1 MVELQQFHPLQPP
14 REPAPEN
21 AWSRDLVITLVA
33 FILCG
38 VAGLTTSGGA
48 GVLAALIAL
57 PLIVRRHHP
66 MLMLYGSTLGALLQL
81 PLGDIQ
87 FSVVVVPFV
96 IYQVARWI
104 EPPNAARLSVIIGVV
119 GSVLGPLAW
128 TSFGANLQVDSP
140 DLMVYCF
147 TCLVTVLTA
156 YVIGRRRYEAVRSSD
171 DRKVAAEVTLRMQLA
186 ASEQRARA
194 AEVNERNRIA
204 RELHDIVAHSL
215 SVIVVQ
221 AEGGRALAAKK
232 PELAADVLDTIAE
245 TSRESLVEMRR
256 IVGVLRNGP
265 ERGSADY
272 KPAPGLADLPELVA
286 RTTDRAR
293 LEVRGAVPVV
303 AQTLGLSVYRVVQE
317 ALTNM
322 LKHGGPEARATVL
335 LDCTRP
341 GTLELQVLDDGRGSG
356 TTSDGQ
362 GNGLRGM
369 NERVQLVGG
378 RLLAR
383 PRREGGFEIRATFPL
398 GPRPQAPDTRP
409 APPGRGDGAPPRP
422 AWAAAPGQR
431 PRPPASPP
439 PLRAT
444 EGHAGRPPGADG
456 SRDGGRRPGG
466 AVGPGPAQRPG
477 PGLADGSTH
486 GHAPGTPPAD
496 GTGVAARAWQ
506 PVRPAPPQ
514 PRRPEP
520 AGSPTD
526 GRSGGQDL
534 AQPAAGPDP
543 RGPWARGTAGSPG
556 SGEPTGGQRTSGQQT
571 GHHPTRR
578 QPPAAGTG
586 YGEGTPAQ
594 RATGHERATGH
605 PSDADA
611 RHAWGDRSTGAE
623 DATELPRVAAPA
635 DQRRSWGEHP
645 PEAARVAGAPG
656 WRGASVQPTATEP
669 PEHAPPSRTP
679 RDRSASPDEP
689 TVAVDVQPTVPL
701 DDRRPAHHH
710 GGGHRDVDAEP
721 TVQLSPDLQPTQ
733 VLPAVP
739 GPPRPER
746 GRP

>member
-1 MVELQQFHPLQPP
+1 MVELRQFSPLQPP

-21 AWSRDLVITLVA
+21 AWSRDLLITLVA
-33 FILCG
+33 FTLCA
-38 VAGLTTSGGA
+38 VAGLTVSGGA

-57 PLIVRRHHP
+57 PLIVRRHYP

-128 TSFGANLQVDSP
+128 TSFGTTLQVDSP

-171 DRKVAAEVTLRMQLA
+171 DRKVAADVTLRMQLA
-186 ASEQRARA
+186 ASEERARA

-221 AEGGRALAAKK
+221 AEGGRALAAKR

-293 LEVRGAVPVV
+293 LEVRGQVPAV

-322 LKHGGPEARATVL
+322 LKHGGPDARATVL

-341 GTLELQVLDDGRGSG
+341 GTLEVRVVDDGRGSG

-383 PRREGGFEIRATFPL
+383 PRAEGGFEIRATFPL
-398 GPRPQAPDTRP
+398 QLRTSAPATRP
-409 APPGRGDGAPPRP
+409 TVRDDGTPPRP
-422 AWAAAPGQR
+422 AWATAPTTR
-431 PRPPASPP
+431 PRPAPSPP
-439 PLRAT
+439 PVA
-444 EGHAGRPPGADG
+444 PD
-456 SRDGGRRPGG
+456 RRTDVPRSWR
-466 AVGPGPAQRPG
+466 AVGPAPTRSPRPEARLPGSWEAVGPAPFRSQ
-477 PGLADGSTH
+477 
-486 GHAPGTPPAD
+486 
-496 GTGVAARAWQ
+496 
-506 PVRPAPPQ
+506 
-514 PRRPEP
+514 RPEP
-520 AGSPTD
+520 AE
-526 GRSGGQDL
+526 
-534 AQPAAGPDP
+534 
-543 RGPWARGTAGSPG
+543 
-556 SGEPTGGQRTSGQQT
+556 EPS
-571 GHHPTRR
+571 TRR
-578 QPPAAGTG
+578 HPRTAAT
-586 YGEGTPAQ
+586 
-594 RATGHERATGH
+594 
-605 PSDADA
+605 
-611 RHAWGDRSTGAE
+611 E
-623 DATELPRVAAPA
+623 DATPLPRVAAPV
-635 DQRRSWGEHP
+635 DQRRSWGEP
-645 PEAARVAGAPG
+645 GRDAARG
-656 WRGASVQPTATEP
+656 
-669 PEHAPPSRTP
+669 
-679 RDRSASPDEP
+679 
-689 TVAVDVQPTVPL
+689 
-701 DDRRPAHHH
+701 
-710 GGGHRDVDAEP
+710 VDAEP
-721 TVQLSPDLQPTQ
+721 TVQLSPELEPTQ

>member
-33 FILCG
+33 FILCA
-38 VAGLTTSGGA
+38 VAGLTTSGVP

-57 PLIVRRHHP
+57 PLIVRRHYP
-66 MLMLYGSTLGALLQL
+66 MLMLYGSTAGALMQL

-119 GSVLGPLAW
+119 GSVLGPMAW
-128 TSFGANLQVDSP
+128 TRFGANLQVDSP
-140 DLMVYCF
+140 DLLVYCF

-245 TSRESLVEMRR
+245 TSRESLTEMRR

-265 ERGSADY
+265 ERGAADY
-272 KPAPGLADLPELVA
+272 KPAPGLADLPDLVA

-293 LEVRGAVPVV
+293 LEIRGQVPVV

-322 LKHGGPEARATVL
+322 LKHGGPDARATVL
-335 LDCTRP
+335 LDCTHP
-341 GTLELQVLDDGRGSG
+341 GTLELRVLDDGRGSG

-383 PRREGGFEIRATFPL
+383 PRREGGFEIRATFPIA
-398 GPRPQAPDTRP
+398 PRPSAPETRP
-409 APPGRGDGAPPRP
+409 VPTRGDGIPPRP
-422 AWAAAPGQR
+422 AWATAPATR
-431 PRPPASPP
+431 PRPSPSPALPP
-439 PLRAT
+439 GNDRHP
-444 EGHAGRPPGADG
+444 GRPYGSGASAPQRDDGHG
-456 SRDGGRRPGG
+456 SRQVGPAATRRPG
-466 AVGPGPAQRPG
+466 PE
-477 PGLADGSTH
+477 GSYD
-486 GHAPGTPPAD
+486 GHAPGSRPAD
-496 GTGVAARAWQ
+496 ASARPWEPVHPALGTPRRDPAGPQSGGPAG
-506 PVRPAPPQ
+506 PRPAPATGTPD
-514 PRRPEP
+514 RR
-520 AGSPTD
+520 GSW
-526 GRSGGQDL
+526 
-534 AQPAAGPDP
+534 AAD
-543 RGPWARGTAGSPG
+543 AAGSPG
-556 SGEPTGGQRTSGQQT
+556 SGQAPAPVRPQR
-571 GHHPTRR
+571 
-578 QPPAAGTG
+578 PAPAGS
-586 YGEGTPAQ
+586 
-594 RATGHERATGH
+594 
-605 PSDADA
+605 SD
-611 RHAWGDRSTGAE
+611 RHAPRPRDGRSAATE
-623 DATELPRVAAPA
+623 DATALPRVAAPA
-635 DQRRSWGEHP
+635 EQRRSWGEREADVAR
-645 PEAARVAGAPG
+645 EAAGAREAAALPR
-656 WRGASVQPTATEP
+656 WRGVSLQPTATEP
-669 PEHAPPSRTP
+669 PEQAALPRSR
-679 RDRSASPDEP
+679 RDRSADET

-701 DDRRPAHHH
+701 PDPRPDDHRSGGSRSGDHRSGAHRSGGHRS
-710 GGGHRDVDAEP
+710 GGHRDDDAEP
-721 TVQLSPDLQPTQ
+721 TVQLAPELEPTQ

-739 GPPRPER
+739 APRPER